1 MNSSTPTS
9 QPLRQS
15 SSRLIVLQSFSKKA
29 SIAVTLIG
37 GVVILGWIFDIALL
51 KSVLPGL
58 VSMKV
63 NTALCFI
70 LGGVS
75 LWLWHRQSATRMM
88 RRVGLVCAILV
99 LLIGLF
105 TLIEYG
111 FNLNFGIDQLLFKV
125 STIGVGEVAPGRM
138 AVPSALNFLLLG
150 LGLLLLSL
158 GRRHYLPAQFFALF
172 AFLIG
177 FLGLLGYIYGNT
189 YFYNVAS
196 FTSIAFHTTVAF
208 LLLSLGILF
217 ARPDQGLMSIFIS
230 NHAGGLMARRL
241 LPAAIALPPA
251 LCWLVLFGY
260 NVKLYTAQMGICL
273 LSILTIDIFAALIWS
288 NQQLRGMEAQLRF
301 ALAQEKELSELKSR
315 IITTISHEY
324 RTPLTTISSSAEL
337 LEHYRH
343 KWDDDKQ
350 LKHFGRIQSSIK
362 HMTALVNDV
371 LFLNQAEFGK
381 LEFNPVPLNVA
392 DFFVELIDELQTTV
406 GHKYNLSFT
415 HQVKCCIQAYLDA
428 KLLREIFTNL
438 LSNAIKYS
446 PDGGVVQIRLTC
458 EERKLIF
465 QVQDEGIGIPK
476 EDQLNLFKSFS
487 RASNVGTI
495 AGTGLG
501 LSIIKKCVDLHG
513 GQIAVK
519 SEVGVGT
526 TFSVSLPLD
535 RD

>member
-1 MNSSTPTS
+1 MSSTPIRVLLVEDDLGDADLICELLELAHSTDFHVS
-9 QPLRQS
+9 Q
-15 SSRLIVLQSFSKKA
+15 SRRLKDALAKLAVCEAFSKKVGNA
-29 SIAVTLIG
+29 SICQKPFDVVLLDLSLPDSHGLATVSQLCTQQPTVPI
-37 GVVILGWIFDIALL
+37 VILSGLEDESLAIEAVQEGAQDYLVKGEVDSDLL
-51 KSVLPGL
+51 VRAIRYAIERSK
-58 VSMKV
+58 
-63 NTALCFI
+63 I
-70 LGGVS
+70 
-75 LWLWHRQSATRMM
+75 RQLLNQREEQLQKANEELE
-88 RRVGLVCAILV
+88 RRV
-99 LLIGLF
+99 
-105 TLIEYG
+105 E
-111 FNLNFGIDQLLFKV
+111 
-125 STIGVGEVAPGRM
+125 ER
-138 AVPSALNFLLLG
+138 
-150 LGLLLLSL
+150 
-158 GRRHYLPAQFFALF
+158 
-172 AFLIG
+172 
-177 FLGLLGYIYGNT
+177 
-189 YFYNVAS
+189 
-196 FTSIAFHTTVAF
+196 
-208 LLLSLGILF
+208 
-217 ARPDQGLMSIFIS
+217 
-230 NHAGGLMARRL
+230 
-241 LPAAIALPPA
+241 
-251 LCWLVLFGY
+251 
-260 NVKLYTAQMGICL
+260 TAELKQ
-273 LSILTIDIFAALIWS
+273 A

-350 LKHFGRIQSSIK
+350 LKHFGRIQSSVK

-428 KLLREIFTNL
+428 KLLRQIFTNL